1 MEDLMRQTKLT
12 ALIIMILFI
21 FFTFIINLQAAEK
34 YPSRQIELICGFPPG
49 TGPDILN
56 RILARYLEKELGVTV
71 VPINKTGGGGVVAIT
86 TAATARPDGYTVIN
100 TGDFIIPVLTA
111 QAGYA
116 IEDLRIA
123 AQVGLNGA
131 VLIVPTDSPWKTFQ
145 DFVDY
150 AKKNPGVKFANPGS
164 TSMATMR
171 MENMSRQANLKLI
184 SLPVPEVASAVLGK
198 HAPIG
203 LTAAAAAK
211 GLAEAG
217 KTRILFSFDPAR
229 DFGLD
234 PSIPD
239 FAKVFGKDT
248 PDIPIAV
255 YLAVPA
261 KTPPEIVRIL
271 ETAMEKISKDPNYV
285 GELAKNYFKASF
297 TPGKAAM
304 DQIPRK
310 VSLIKAILQTTVP
323 AK

>member
-1 MEDLMRQTKLT
+1 MEDRMKRLRL
-12 ALIIMILFI
+12 AELLIVVIFILSVVG
-21 FFTFIINLQAAEK
+21 NLQAAEK

-56 RILARYLEKELGVTV
+56 RILSRYLEKELGVTV

-86 TAATARPDGYTVIN
+86 TTATARPDGYTVIN

-116 IEDLRIA
+116 IEDLRVA

-131 VLIVPTDSPWKTFQ
+131 VLIVPADSPWKTFQ
-145 DFVDY
+145 DFMDY

-171 MENMSRQANLKLI
+171 MENMSKQANLKLI
-184 SLPVPEVASAVLGK
+184 GLPVPEVASAILGK

-217 KTRILFSFDPAR
+217 KTRILFSFDPAG

-271 ETAMEKISKDPNYV
+271 ETAMEKISKDPNYIS
-285 GELAKNYFKASF
+285 ELAKNYFKSSYL
-297 TPGKAAM
+297 PGKVVM

-323 AK
+323 ANR

>member
-1 MEDLMRQTKLT
+1 MRQKTVLS
-12 ALIIMILFI
+12 I
-21 FFTFIINLQAAEK
+21 FTFLAVVFSLLGSIQAAEK
-34 YPSRQIELICGFPPG
+34 YPTRPIELVCGFPPG

-56 RILARYLEKELGVTV
+56 RILARYLEKQLGSTV
-71 VPINKTGGGGVVAIT
+71 VPVNKPGGGGVVAIT
-86 TAATARPDGYTVIN
+86 TTATARPDGYTILN
-100 TGDFIIPVLTA
+100 TGDYIIPVVTG

-116 IEDLRIA
+116 IEDLRVA

-131 VLIVPTDSPWKTFQ
+131 VLIVPADSPWKTFQ
-145 DFVDY
+145 DFMDY
-150 AKKNPGVKFANPGS
+150 AKKNPGVKFANPGA

-171 MENMSRQANLKLI
+171 TENLSRQANLKLI

-198 HAPIG
+198 TAPIG

-217 KTRILFSFDPAR
+217 KTRILFSFDPAK

-239 FAKVFGKDT
+239 FAKVFGKDA

-261 KTPPEIVRIL
+261 KTPPEIVQTL
-271 ETAMEKISKDPNYV
+271 EAAIEKISKDPNYV
-285 GELAKNYFKASF
+285 NELAKNYFKASF
-297 TPGKAAM
+297 APGKVVM
-304 DQIPRK
+304 DQIPK
-310 VSLIKAILQTTVP
+310 KTSIIKAILQTPAP

>member
-21 FFTFIINLQAAEK
+21 FCTFIINLQAAEK